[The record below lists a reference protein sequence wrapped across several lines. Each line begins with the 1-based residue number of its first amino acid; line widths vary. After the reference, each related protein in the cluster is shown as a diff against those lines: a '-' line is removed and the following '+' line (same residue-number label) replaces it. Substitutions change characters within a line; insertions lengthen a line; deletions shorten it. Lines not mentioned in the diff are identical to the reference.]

1 MKKKL
6 LIKQLLTKRIYMSLK
21 IILIIIGF
29 INPQEQES
37 FDYYATNMHKQYENV
52 GAVII
57 DKYPIMLNVL
67 GGEKPDFVMVVEF
80 PNQEAFQ
87 KLFSGEEYKKLV
99 HYREKGFNKLDVLI
113 SQK

>member
-1 MKKKL
+1 
-6 LIKQLLTKRIYMSLK
+6 MSLK

-29 INPQEQES
+29 INPQEQQS
-37 FDYYATNMHKQYENV
+37 FEYYASNMHHQYENV
-52 GAVII
+52 GAVIVE
-57 DKYPIMLNVL
+57 KYPVVHNVF

-87 KLFSGEEYKKLV
+87 QLFSSEEYKKLV
-99 HYREKGFNKLDVLI
+99 PFREKGFEKLNVFI